1 MYEVSEH
8 IGTENDDKGGDDA
21 ESSVINKSE
30 VTDQDQDFEMLSKV
44 EGKIKKSSRKR
55 KIKNK
60 KSIKIKNQQLG
71 PNIKSEIVETV
82 KKEDDM
88 PLNKDDDKEEIK
100 IFPLK
105 KRGMPKGTIIRG
117 KLDRKS
123 QVILGNC
130 KCPLCNQEFT
140 ITDFHSERN
149 YRNHVFCHGVRR
161 FNCECEQN
169 WESQRSLKLHVY
181 LAHRGNFHCT
191 KCREVFHTDE
201 ELEAHMKKHVRN
213 DPLVCV
219 DCGYTT
225 LRDTILHNHVMYYHD
240 TEKHICEICCKEFT
254 GRLKMMIHK
263 RRFHAQKKPCPLC
276 GSIVKSLWL
285 HKKNMHTDDATKKY
299 QCEICAKGFIEKGKL
314 EIHMTSVHVKN
325 RPYVCRYNCGVASNE
340 KGNRKKHEISKHG
353 QEWQ

>member
-1 MYEVSEH
+1 M
-8 IGTENDDKGGDDA
+8 
-21 ESSVINKSE
+21 
-30 VTDQDQDFEMLSKV
+30 
-44 EGKIKKSSRKR
+44 
-55 KIKNK
+55 
-60 KSIKIKNQQLG
+60 NQELE
-71 PNIKSEIVETV
+71 PNIKSEIVEKV
-82 KKEDDM
+82 QKEHDM
-88 PLNKDDDKEEIK
+88 PLNKNENEEEAK
-100 IFPLK
+100 ISPAR
-105 KRGMPKGTIIRG
+105 KRGMPKGTTIKG

-123 QVILGNC
+123 VVIPGSC

-140 ITDFHSERN
+140 ITDFYSERN

-161 FNCECEQN
+161 FNCECEHT

-191 KCREVFHTDE
+191 KCRIVFQSED
-201 ELEAHMKKHVRN
+201 ELEVHMKKHARN
-213 DPLVCV
+213 DPLVCG

-225 LRDTILHNHVMYYHD
+225 WRDTIFHNHVKYYHD
-240 TEKHICEICCKEFT
+240 TEQHICEICCKEFT

-276 GSIVKSLWL
+276 GHIVKSLWL

-299 QCEICAKGFIEKGKL
+299 QCEICAKGFIERGKL